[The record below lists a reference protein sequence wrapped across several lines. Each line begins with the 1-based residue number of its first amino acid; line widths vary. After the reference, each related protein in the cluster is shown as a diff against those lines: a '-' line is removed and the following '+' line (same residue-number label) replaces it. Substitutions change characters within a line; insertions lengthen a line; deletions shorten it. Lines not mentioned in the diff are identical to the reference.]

1 MNRNHTLPVL
11 ALLLAFMLSA
21 CATPQN
27 NHDPIEP
34 VNRATDKV
42 NDSIDRVTIKPVAK
56 GYTAAVPK
64 PIRTAVSNFYDNA
77 TYGNT
82 ILNDFLQGKGEQ
94 GFMDLI
100 RFLINSS
107 LGVGGL
113 VDVASSMGLEKHEE
127 DFGQTLGVWGF
138 SQGAYIVYPLVGPN
152 SVRKTPDFLFSTAT
166 DPLFWASLVVAP
178 YITIPVTALKYIDK
192 RARLMEASDM
202 RDELALDPYVFTREA
217 YTQNRTY
224 KIYDGNPPAPK
235 NDDDDW
241 EEDNFDAKKDDFDGK
256 ENDFDADADEVEEQ
270 APLKPRIRIES
281 KPPADM
287 MQDQPAMPAPDTEAP
302 QQSLAPQSPDELKEV
317 EVDNRSSIL
326 PEPQKKVYVIYL
338 SSHYS
343 EVEAAAEQG
352 RISRLDIKS
361 EIYPVIV
368 NNRTWY
374 RLRSSTHATKA
385 EANTHL
391 DELKLRSGLADAWIG
406 VINE

>member
-1 MNRNHTLPVL
+1 M
-11 ALLLAFMLSA
+11 AMLSA

-34 VNRATDKV
+34 VNRVTDKV
-42 NDSIDRVTIKPVAK
+42 NDSIDRVTLKPVAK

-64 PIRTAVSNFYDNA
+64 PVRTAVSNFYDNS
-77 TYGNT
+77 TYANT

-100 RFLINSS
+100 RFLINST

-127 DFGQTLGVWGF
+127 DFGQTLAVWGI
-138 SQGAYIVYPLVGPN
+138 SQGAYIVYPFFGPN
-152 SVRKTPDFLFSTAT
+152 SLRHTPDFLTAT
-166 DPLFWASLVVAP
+166 AADPLFWVSFVIAP
-178 YITIPVTALKYIDK
+178 YVTIPVAALKYIDA
-192 RARLMEASDM
+192 RARLLEASDM
-202 RDELALDPYVFTREA
+202 RDELALDPYIFTREA
-217 YTQNRTY
+217 YSQNRTY
-224 KIYDGNPPAPK
+224 RIYDGNPPVPES
-235 NDDDDW
+235 NDDDWD
-241 EEDNFDAKKDDFDGK
+241 EDDFDA
-256 ENDFDADADEVEEQ
+256 EDDEAEEE
-270 APLKPRIRIES
+270 APLKPRIRLENTPS
-281 KPPADM
+281 AD

-317 EVDNRSSIL
+317 EIDNRSSTL

-352 RISRLDIKS
+352 RISRLGIKS

-374 RLRSSTHATKA
+374 RLRGSSHATKA
-385 EANTHL
+385 EASTHL
-391 DELKLRSGLADAWIG
+391 GKLKPQPGLADAWIG
-406 VINE
+406 VKNE